1 MSYRKINVDGII
13 YEYTVGKSGLKVKG
27 LGYITNN
34 ELSGDWWN
42 LNPIKPADVARF
54 IREDTK
60 LTLS

>member
-42 LNPIKPADVARF
+42 LNPIKPADVGRYV
-54 IREDTK
+54 
-60 LTLS
+60 S